1 MVTLAP
7 LALIEY
13 QGSNIRVGETISEAG
28 RRRRSTGIDPT
39 LAREIGK
46 TRDPCDTFL
55 RLGPRVPFEGVPR
68 VHDPELTIQN
78 WASLTTDDAQPRSV
92 SSTVPIRPRLWGSS
106 SSLDGQ
112 RDCARAFRRVERQ
125 TISDGDDL
133 Y

>member
-28 RRRRSTGIDPT
+28 RRRLSTGIDPT
-39 LAREIGK
+39 LACESGK

-68 VHDPELTIQN
+68 VHDPELTIQD
-78 WASLTTDDAQPRSV
+78 WASLTTDDAQPRSI
-92 SSTVPIRPRLWGSS
+92 SSGYGAHLRRWTAKGIAREHFVEWNGRPF
-106 SSLDGQ
+106 Q
-112 RDCARAFRRVERQ
+112 RNV
-125 TISDGDDL
+125 G
-133 Y
+133 